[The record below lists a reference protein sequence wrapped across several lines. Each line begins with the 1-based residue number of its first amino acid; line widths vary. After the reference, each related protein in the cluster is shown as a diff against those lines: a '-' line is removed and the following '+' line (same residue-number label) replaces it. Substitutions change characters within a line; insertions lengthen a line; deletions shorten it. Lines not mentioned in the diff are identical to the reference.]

1 MNHKQRPFK
10 PDKTG
15 DGILLPPYLGEW
27 ISADHPVRLINAM
40 VDKLD
45 ITDILAT
52 YKGGGA
58 SSYHPRIL
66 IKLLVYG
73 YFDGVTSSR
82 KLEQSARENIC
93 YMWLCGMNKPTYAT
107 ISTFRSGR
115 LQGKVKDLF
124 ASILKEIYKQNKL
137 QLGTQFIDGTI
148 FESAANKHTYVWR
161 KNTERYKLST
171 EQKIRAVLSDVEK
184 YLNAD
189 KSEDSEI
196 EDKKERSAPKEQQP
210 DKKAGNKKEKS
221 AKADKSKVKTSFKT
235 KTKEEPLT
243 SEYVKKKIENYKKQ
257 KDQEVDKKI
266 KKVEKELLL
275 KLVKYEEQ
283 ERILNGRN
291 SYSKTDPDAS
301 FMRLKEDRRGKAIPK
316 PAYNGQLST
325 HNQFILNYSLHQNSN
340 DATCYIDHMVDT
352 LQLFDKH
359 GLPGIEESI
368 GDAIYGTQQNYEF
381 LEQQDIDSYLKYPFF
396 DKELKSKEN
405 KKKPFGVRELF
416 YNEEADFFVCPMG
429 QRMHKARQRTET
441 RKNGY
446 EVTLDEYQNARCE
459 TCPLRGVCHKGTG
472 VRRIQVNP
480 RLESYRKEAFKNLT
494 SEKGELLRRQRSVD
508 VEPVFGH
515 FKFNQQWDRFTLTS
529 LKKTNIE
536 FGLHCIGHNL
546 RKWVKTQ
553 LKKAVF
559 AYLKPVKI
567 YEHSHLLTER
577 KLTYQITRLTQ
588 TPTSLAA

>member
-1 MNHKQRPFK
+1 
-10 PDKTG
+10 
-15 DGILLPPYLGEW
+15 
-27 ISADHPVRLINAM
+27 
-40 VDKLD
+40 
-45 ITDILAT
+45 
-52 YKGGGA
+52 
-58 SSYHPRIL
+58 
-66 IKLLVYG
+66 
-73 YFDGVTSSR
+73 
-82 KLEQSARENIC
+82 
-93 YMWLCGMNKPTYAT
+93 
-107 ISTFRSGR
+107 
-115 LQGKVKDLF
+115 
-124 ASILKEIYKQNKL
+124 
-137 QLGTQFIDGTI
+137 
-148 FESAANKHTYVWR
+148 
-161 KNTERYKLST
+161 
-171 EQKIRAVLSDVEK
+171 
-184 YLNAD
+184 
-189 KSEDSEI
+189 
-196 EDKKERSAPKEQQP
+196 
-210 DKKAGNKKEKS
+210 
-221 AKADKSKVKTSFKT
+221 
-235 KTKEEPLT
+235 
-243 SEYVKKKIENYKKQ
+243 
-257 KDQEVDKKI
+257 
-266 KKVEKELLL
+266 
-275 KLVKYEEQ
+275 
-283 ERILNGRN
+283 
-291 SYSKTDPDAS
+291 
-301 FMRLKEDRRGKAIPK
+301 
-316 PAYNGQLST
+316 
-325 HNQFILNYSLHQNSN
+325 
-340 DATCYIDHMVDT
+340 MVDT